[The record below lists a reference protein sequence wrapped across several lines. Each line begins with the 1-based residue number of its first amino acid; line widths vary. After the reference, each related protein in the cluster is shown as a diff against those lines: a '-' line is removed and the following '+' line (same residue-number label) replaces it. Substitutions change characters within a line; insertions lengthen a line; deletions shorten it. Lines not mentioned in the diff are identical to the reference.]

1 MKKVF
6 DLSGWMLIMCILFL
20 TSCNLAPAK
29 DSHDMFIA
37 IGFCYAPILIFI
49 YLAYRA
55 SRSGSIVKK
64 ATWYRGGF
72 KFEYSPGNISFWQ
85 SAWVFFA
92 ACWFLGGSFF
102 FWVMLW
108 PQHHDVWFVQ

>member
-37 IGFCYAPILIFI
+37 LAFCYAPVLLFL
-49 YLAYRA
+49 YFAYRA
-55 SRSGSIVKK
+55 SKSGSMVKK
-64 ATWYRGGF
+64 QLWYRDGF
-72 KFEYSPGNISFWQ
+72 KWVSDTGNIKIWQ
-85 SAWVFFA
+85 SGWIPFA
-92 ACWFLGGSFF
+92 ITWLLLGSIF
-102 FWVMLW
+102 FWAILW
-108 PQHHDVWFVQ
+108 PDHHDVWFVQ